1 MMAHPSVRATI
12 LAALAAGLLL
22 FLVPPPGA
30 PAKEPPPAVATPTGS
45 AKLTS
50 LQRIQ
55 RMVAKMN
62 ADASTPEGEAK
73 VVRTL
78 SAQLRVPEET
88 LRQQK
93 QDWGLGYG
101 DLAMIYG
108 FARAGKPQ
116 VTADRVYEMRS
127 SGMDWK
133 AIAKELHVK
142 IDAVAARM
150 RRAPARGATVAAK

>member
-1 MMAHPSVRATI
+1 MMARPFTRAMI

-22 FLVPPPGA
+22 FLVPPPA
-30 PAKEPPPAVATPTGS
+30 ALAKEPRAAVATPTGS
-45 AKLTS
+45 AKLTA

-55 RMVAKMN
+55 KMVAKMN
-62 ADASTPEGEAK
+62 ADAATPEGEAR

-93 QDWGLGYG
+93 QDWGVGYG

-108 FARAGKPQ
+108 FARSGKPQ

-127 SGMDWK
+127 NGMDWN
-133 AIAKELHVK
+133 AIAKELRIK
-142 IDAVAARM
+142 IDAVATRM
-150 RRAPARGATVAAK
+150 KRPPARGAAVAAK